1 MTAQTF
7 DGHLAEQ
14 VRDRPDTP
22 AVLFGGETC
31 SYAELDRRVA
41 RMAGQLARAGVG
53 PADRV
58 VLVADNSADHLAAA
72 FAVWRAG
79 GVLVT
84 IYPSSTEAELAF
96 AIERAEPVAVVAGT
110 QVAATVRAAAGRSD
124 VGRARRHWAGR
135 SPNGS
140 GGPVGAAGSGLGADQ
155 PVDPGVLALICFTSG
170 STARPKAVM
179 HRHAGLLGAA
189 AAYARRL
196 APRARR
202 RHPGLPADGL
212 GVRPGDDVDGRAA

>member
-1 MTAQTF
+1 MTATTF
-7 DGHLAEQ
+7 DGRLAEQ
-14 VRDRPDTP
+14 ARQRPDAP

-41 RMAGQLARAGVG
+41 RMAAQLAGAGVG

-110 QVAATVRAAAGRSD
+110 RVAGTVRAAAG
-124 VGRARRHWAGR
+124 GR
-135 SPNGS
+135 
-140 GGPVGAAGSGLGADQ
+140 PVAELDGTGA
-155 PVDPGVLALICFTSG
+155 LA
-170 STARPKAVM
+170 
-179 HRHAGLLGAA
+179 
-189 AAYARRL
+189 
-196 APRARR
+196 
-202 RHPGLPADGL
+202 GLPAGPARRVA
-212 GVRPGDDVDGRAA
+212 GGPAPA